1 MKQPRKRIAIG
12 VMVPTII
19 AVIML
24 RRTMGMPSMNG
35 VPMVDIYCLLL
46 TGALLGIAIAQ
57 AFSAF
62 RKTHIQLP
70 QQTIPQQPVKAGA

>member
-1 MKQPRKRIAIG
+1 MIPVIVAI
-12 VMVPTII
+12 IF
-19 AVIML
+19 L

-35 VPMVDIYCLLL
+35 VAMVNIESLLL

-62 RKTHIQLP
+62 RKQ
-70 QQTIPQQPVKAGA
+70 G